1 MNSQKVHKVYPEE
14 SIQKWSS
21 VSPML
26 LSRLTTQGGHGGLLI
41 PIL

>member
-26 LSRLTTQGGHGGLLI
+26 LPQL
-41 PIL
+41 